1 MNPLH
6 RSFLR
11 RLFLITLVI
20 ILAGFLSFG
29 FFLQKYYT
37 PALPLLLLFVVLF
50 TWITYTWLVKSSGKD
65 IGKFTRATMIITMI
79 RFVIFG
85 ILALVWLLI
94 FKQNGLTFVISLGI
108 LYLIYTA
115 LEISEVTK
123 ILLKKAHKD

>member
-20 ILAGFLSFG
+20 VLAGFLFFG

-37 PALPLLLLFVVLF
+37 PALPLLLFFVVLF
-50 TWITYTWLVKSSGKD
+50 TWISYTWLVKSSEKN
-65 IGKFTRATMIITMI
+65 IGKFTRVTMIITMV

-85 ILALVWLLI
+85 LLALIWLLI
-94 FKQNGLTFVISLGI
+94 FRQDGLTFVISLGI

-123 ILLKKAHKD
+123 ILLKKTK